1 MTQGMNLMVSHSPVR
16 DSGIVIF
23 FREIMV
29 QLL

>member
-1 MTQGMNLMVSHSPVR
+1 MVSHSPVR